1 MTRALFLR
9 LRRAAVFS
17 ALLPTVLVAQSR
29 RTEHV
34 VLIVSDG
41 IRWQEV
47 FRGAEQTLISRT
59 PGGVADTTALRR
71 DFWRADTAER
81 RSTLMPFLWNAVAH
95 NGQLYGN
102 QDRGRVAVIQNR
114 FKFSYPGYSELFTG
128 FADERIDSND
138 YPPNPN
144 VTVFEWLA
152 RRPEFRGKVGAV
164 ATWDAFGRIF
174 NRERAGIDVLF
185 GWNAP
190 FPGETDATS
199 RRAMLNEIYQ
209 TGIRYWPS
217 VSFDAPMHQVA
228 KEYIRSKRPRVM
240 FIGYGETDEWAHG
253 RRYDLMLRATRQVDA
268 YIEDLWTMMQAM
280 PEYRDRTTFII
291 TTDHGRGSG
300 ADDWTSH
307 GERVDGA
314 EHIWMAVL
322 GPDTPPRGELVQTMR
337 VTQSQ
342 VAATIAAALGL
353 EREFLSASPR
363 SAPPLGEAIAG
374 RR

>member
-1 MTRALFLR
+1 MLPTLHSRV
-9 LRRAAVFS
+9 RRAAVLC
-17 ALLPTVLVAQSR
+17 ALLPAVLGAQSR

-47 FRGAEQTLISRT
+47 FRGAEERLISRA
-59 PGGVADTTALRR
+59 PGGVADTAGLRR
-71 DFWRADTAER
+71 DFWRAETTDR
-81 RSTLMPFLWNAVAH
+81 RSTLMPFLWHTVAGD
-95 NGQLYGN
+95 GQLHGN
-102 QDRGRVAVIQNR
+102 QDLGRVAEIRNR

-128 FADERIDSND
+128 FADDRIDSND

-152 RRPEFRGKVGAV
+152 QRPEFRGRVGAV
-164 ATWDAFGRIF
+164 ATWDAFRRIF
-174 NRERAGIDVLF
+174 NRDRAGIDVLD
-185 GWNAP
+185 GWNPP
-190 FPGETDATS
+190 FPDETDSTS
-199 RRAMLNEIYQ
+199 RRALLNDLYR
-209 TGIRYWPS
+209 TSIRYWPS
-217 VSFDAPMHQVA
+217 VNFDAPMHLVA
-228 KEYIRSKRPRVM
+228 KEYIRSRMPRVM
-240 FIGYGETDEWAHG
+240 FVGYGETDEWAHG
-253 RRYDLMLRATRQVDA
+253 RRYDLMLRATQQVDA
-268 YIEDLWTMMQAM
+268 YIADLWAMMQSM

-300 ADDWTSH
+300 VDDWTSH

-322 GPDTPPRGELVQTMR
+322 GPDTPPRGDRVQTSR

-353 EREFLSASPR
+353 EQEFLAASPR
-363 SAPPLGEAIAG
+363 SAPAVREAVAG

>member
-59 PGGVADTTALRR
+59 SGGVADTTALRR

-185 GWNAP
+185 GWNTP

-228 KEYIRSKRPRVM
+228 KEYIRSKQPRVM

-253 RRYDLMLRATRQVDA
+253 RRYDLMLRATRQVDD

-363 SAPPLGEAIAG
+363 SASPLGEAIAG

>member
-1 MTRALFLR
+1 
-9 LRRAAVFS
+9 
-17 ALLPTVLVAQSR
+17 
-29 RTEHV
+29 
-34 VLIVSDG
+34 
-41 IRWQEV
+41 
-47 FRGAEQTLISRT
+47 
-59 PGGVADTTALRR
+59 
-71 DFWRADTAER
+71 
-81 RSTLMPFLWNAVAH
+81 
-95 NGQLYGN
+95 
-102 QDRGRVAVIQNR
+102 
-114 FKFSYPGYSELFTG
+114 
-128 FADERIDSND
+128 
-138 YPPNPN
+138 
-144 VTVFEWLA
+144 
-152 RRPEFRGKVGAV
+152 
-164 ATWDAFGRIF
+164 
-174 NRERAGIDVLF
+174 
-185 GWNAP
+185 
-190 FPGETDATS
+190 
-199 RRAMLNEIYQ
+199 MLNEIYQ

-228 KEYIRSKRPRVM
+228 KEYIRSKQPRVM

-253 RRYDLMLRATRQVDA
+253 RRYDLMLRATRQVDD

-363 SAPPLGEAIAG
+363 SASPLGEAIAG

>member
-1 MTRALFLR
+1 MSRTLSPLLRCAAILAAL
-9 LRRAAVFS
+9 VPG
-17 ALLPTVLVAQSR
+17 LLLAQTR

-47 FRGAEQTLISRT
+47 FRGAEQRLLSRS
-59 PGGVADTTALRR
+59 PGGVSDTIGARR
-71 DFWRADTAER
+71 DFWRADAAER
-81 RSTLMPFLWNAVAH
+81 RTTLMPFLWNTVARD
-95 NGQLYGN
+95 GQLHGN
-102 QDRGRVAVIQNR
+102 QDLGRVAAIQNR
-114 FKFSYPGYSELFTG
+114 FKFSYPGYSEMLTG

-174 NRERAGIDVLF
+174 NRARAGIDVLD
-185 GWNAP
+185 GWNVP
-190 FPGETDATS
+190 FPDETDTSS
-199 RRAMLNEIYQ
+199 RRAMLNELYR

-217 VSFDAPMHQVA
+217 VNFDAPMHQVT
-228 KEYIRSKRPRVM
+228 KEYIRSRMPRVL
-240 FIGYGETDEWAHG
+240 FVGYGETDEWAHG

-268 YIEDLWTMMQAM
+268 YIADLWAMMQAM

-307 GERVDGA
+307 GERIDGA

-322 GPDTPPRGELVQTMR
+322 GPDTPPRGELVQTTR

-353 EREFLSASPR
+353 EREFMATSPR
-363 SAPPLGEAIAG
+363 SAPAVREAVAG
-374 RR
+374 RP